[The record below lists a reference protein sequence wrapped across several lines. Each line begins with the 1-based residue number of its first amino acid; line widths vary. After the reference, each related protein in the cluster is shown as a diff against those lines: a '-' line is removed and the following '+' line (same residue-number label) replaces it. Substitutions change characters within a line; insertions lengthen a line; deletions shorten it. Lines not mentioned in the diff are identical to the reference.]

1 MKALEILLGYGC
13 NEKCLF
19 CSQEV
24 SWRRRPGLPFSL
36 VAEQLYRAR
45 EDGFRSVCFTGGEPT
60 LRVDLPKMAA
70 LARKLGFT
78 YARVQTNGVKLAE
91 EAYAEELVGAGVSF
105 FRVSL
110 HGHTAKLHD
119 ELVLV
124 PGALAKAYRGIENLQ
139 RLGAGIGI
147 NVVLNKNNIREL
159 PALCEAF
166 LDRKFA
172 DIVLIYPLFEGD
184 MVVHEKEMSA
194 PMSEM
199 APFVR
204 AAFKIFERRGQPLPR
219 LLNFT
224 PCAAPELAPWMLS
237 WSARSAFVVDQ
248 EGKPVDLYMAS
259 HDDRVKTS
267 TCAKCRLNDEC
278 LGFKRNYRSRFPDE
292 KLHAVEGMIG
302 DAPMEPEPATKVSSH
317 PRGASAKLV
326 ARPVSREAALIARAI
341 FPVPETGSDSPL
353 KVERIDVFLDESKLT
368 IEEKRSQW
376 ELAHA

>member
-1 MKALEILLGYGC
+1 VKALEVLLGYGC

-60 LRVDLPKMAA
+60 LRPDLPKMAA

-78 YARVQTNGVKLAE
+78 YSRVQTNGVKLAE
-91 EAYAEELVGAGVSF
+91 PAYAAELVAAGVNF

-124 PGALAKAYRGIENLQ
+124 PGALAKAYRGIGNLQ
-139 RLGAGIGI
+139 RLGVGIGI
-147 NVVLNKNNIREL
+147 NVVLNKRNFREL
-159 PALCEAF
+159 PALCEEF

-172 DIVLIYPLFEGD
+172 NLVLIYPLFEGD
-184 MVVHEKEMSA
+184 MVAHEAEMSA

-199 APFVR
+199 APYVR
-204 AAFKIFERRGQPLPR
+204 AAFKIFEKRAQPLPR

-237 WSARSAFVVDQ
+237 WSAHSAFVVDGN
-248 EGKPVDLYMAS
+248 GKPVDLYMAS
-259 HDDRVKTS
+259 HDDRVKVEACS
-267 TCAKCRLNDEC
+267 RCRLNEEC
-278 LGFKRNYRSRFPDE
+278 LGFKRNYGARFPDE
-292 KLHAVEGMIG
+292 RLDAVRTVAADAALG
-302 DAPMEPEPATKVSSH
+302 DTNDTRV
-317 PRGASAKLV
+317 L
-326 ARPVSREAALIARAI
+326 ARPKRATGRPSALDLIARAV
-341 FPVPETGSDSPL
+341 FPVPESGGDSPL
-353 KVERIDVFLDESKLT
+353 KVERIDVFLDEASLC

-376 ELAHA
+376 ELTHA